1 MANGYNPRQFMTSLS
16 NIAQQSGAQGLRWMG
31 QQKGLGRQSIRNYLN
46 MMANAAS
53 TASSQLGIGN
63 LLAKGAGLVATAAG
77 GPIFGGLVTGGI
89 SKFTGDRAVSGL
101 AQDAAGF
108 DMDSILYGRDK
119 AEEAMSTATGAIDKL
134 IGSVDA
140 QAMSSAITT
149 PLLYMTLQNTFS
161 SLPEAGTAFRSGSA
175 GTLPSGVQSPIET
188 FKGKTGTL
196 PNLNPEFASLMK
208 DQGLNYAQALQAAK
222 TGQMATAANVTG
234 GASNPFKSL
243 MSLLGSKNQ
252 FINNFPIDSL
262 EEELKFNPYGGNYN
276 NPGGIY

>member
-63 LLAKGAGLVATAAG
+63 LLATGAGLVATAAG
-77 GPIFGGLVTGGI
+77 GPIFGGLVAGGV

-119 AEEAMSTATGAIDKL
+119 AEEAMSTATGAVDKL
-134 IGSVDA
+134 IDSVDA
-140 QAMSSAITT
+140 QALSKAITT
-149 PLLYMTLQNTFS
+149 PLMYMTLQNTFGAKPTGGIMPGGVES
-161 SLPEAGTAFRSGSA
+161 SLGAYSPEITKQMSMIGAPTGPGTQYYS
-175 GTLPSGVQSPIET
+175 T
-188 FKGKTGTL
+188 
-196 PNLNPEFASLMK
+196 
-208 DQGLNYAQALQAAK
+208 AK
-222 TGQMATAANVTG
+222 KLGETG
-234 GASNPFKSL
+234 GLTSPV
-243 MSLLGSKNQ
+243 
-252 FINNFPIDSL
+252 DV
-262 EEELKFNPYGGNYN
+262 YGGSN
-276 NPGGIY
+276 NSLINFLFGRR